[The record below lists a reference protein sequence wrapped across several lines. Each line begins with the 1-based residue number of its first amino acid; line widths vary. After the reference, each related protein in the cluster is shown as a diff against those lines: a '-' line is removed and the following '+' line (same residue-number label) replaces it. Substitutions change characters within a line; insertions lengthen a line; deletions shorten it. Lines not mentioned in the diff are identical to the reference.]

1 MSKYFTTQLLCKF
14 NRLTL
19 YSELNDEGEEG
30 EDDVD
35 DMIEDG
41 LLVPLDPCDEGED
54 ED

>member
-19 YSELNDEGEEG
+19 YSELNDEGKEG

-35 DMIEDG
+35 DMRRWTASATG
-41 LLVPLDPCDEGED
+41 PL
-54 ED
+54 